1 MIRKKVLILGATG
14 NLGKPVAK
22 ALSDAGFDVKI
33 LTRDAQKAQRI
44 FDQSFEVIVG
54 SPIDEGCLKTAMD
67 GCYGV
72 HISLPT
78 EVEQQ
83 SAELVAMLAPRC
95 GVKHLSYI
103 SGASVGEENRWFPM
117 VDRKFQEIGRAHV

>member
-44 FDQSFEVIVG
+44 FDQSF
-54 SPIDEGCLKTAMD
+54 
-67 GCYGV
+67 
-72 HISLPT
+72 
-78 EVEQQ
+78 
-83 SAELVAMLAPRC
+83 
-95 GVKHLSYI
+95 
-103 SGASVGEENRWFPM
+103 
-117 VDRKFQEIGRAHV
+117 